1 MNEKPNKIITSV
13 DINYENL
20 PLKDQ
25 TEIHRLFYD
34 KGITGSLRQKL
45 HKIIFRLEPPTP
57 SQYLDYTNGWIT
69 KPFQDSIYDHVKED
83 FCEILNPDG
92 ILDEDK
98 NYDQIVEYGATRLGK
113 SYLSRMLIHYIII
126 FVHCLRHPQLFYGLA
141 PTTPLSIFILSFVT
155 EKVNQLLL
163 DPLYKVFEMSPR
175 FKKVKFQDQ
184 VKERQEIEGLEN
196 IIWSK
201 AGTGSEITVESGLT
215 LNIGTDYLSF
225 IGSNLLFLTV
235 SEINF
240 FIEKAGATHEQ
251 IFQLYTDGLARIQA
265 TVGSNYLGM
274 VFLDSSA
281 NDLENP
287 IEQYILKDL
296 KKQSKVFFKH
306 RAKWNDSDGIR
317 KSIGTVKLPKWIA
330 TGKTFKISIGNNSL
344 PAKII
349 EDKKELKDIPKNI
362 LYDIP
367 IDLKKN
373 FERNIL
379 KAIKD
384 DLGLPT
390 KKENKFIQDPSM
402 IEKIFDNKTIVNIE
416 HALIADASE
425 LPQNLLWDKIRTLYF
440 SKYTQTA
447 YVIKRAQKE
456 ARFLG
461 FDLAHA
467 VKGDIQGVALLHIE
481 WSRELKKPI
490 YVYDFAFGIMGKDT
504 GINLEALTYL
514 IIDLVEIGGIW
525 IHGCYGDSFQSQTLV
540 QTLTRNNILV
550 VKQSVD
556 KLIEPYQTFFTY
568 TINEQIKSGKNIYF
582 KNNLD
587 SLIITKRKGKQV
599 IDHSQGRTENT
610 YTGNWNISKCGVNA
624 KDVSDAACQSFWG
637 AVNSDIIPT
646 TIYEDENLKFNPE
659 EDNQPLIEE
668 AFKKLH
674 RFG

>member
-1 MNEKPNKIITSV
+1 MSTTQSTF
-13 DINYENL
+13 ENL

-98 NYDQIVEYGATRLGK
+98 NYDQIVEYGETRLGK

-367 IDLKKN
+367 IDLKNN

-425 LPQNLLWDKIRTLYF
+425 LPQNLLSLLKYF
-440 SKYTQTA
+440 S
-447 YVIKRAQKE
+447 RNS
-456 ARFLG
+456 FL
-461 FDLAHA
+461 
-467 VKGDIQGVALLHIE
+467 
-481 WSRELKKPI
+481 
-490 YVYDFAFGIMGKDT
+490 
-504 GINLEALTYL
+504 
-514 IIDLVEIGGIW
+514 
-525 IHGCYGDSFQSQTLV
+525 
-540 QTLTRNNILV
+540 
-550 VKQSVD
+550 
-556 KLIEPYQTFFTY
+556 
-568 TINEQIKSGKNIYF
+568 
-582 KNNLD
+582 
-587 SLIITKRKGKQV
+587 SL
-599 IDHSQGRTENT
+599 
-610 YTGNWNISKCGVNA
+610 
-624 KDVSDAACQSFWG
+624 
-637 AVNSDIIPT
+637 
-646 TIYEDENLKFNPE
+646 
-659 EDNQPLIEE
+659 
-668 AFKKLH
+668 
-674 RFG
+674 